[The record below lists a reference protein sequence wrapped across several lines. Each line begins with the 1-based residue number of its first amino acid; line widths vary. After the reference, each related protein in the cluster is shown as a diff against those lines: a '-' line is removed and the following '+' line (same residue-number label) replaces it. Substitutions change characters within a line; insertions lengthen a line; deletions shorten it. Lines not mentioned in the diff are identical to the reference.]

1 MTSKINFLLLIVLGL
16 LIVALMSQNGA
27 VALLTIPIVFYI
39 AAGFVLSPK
48 NISLNATRK
57 MSSFR
62 CTKGEPVIMVLTIWN
77 SGNAIPYLSV
87 CDPIFEN
94 QTIIEGITEQSSYLD
109 ANQTAE
115 LHYTF
120 QASRGRYIWD
130 KLTVEVGD
138 PFGLFTK
145 EVVISAPAM
154 LSVYP
159 EPIFLKKF
167 PIHPGKTLRAPGPNL
182 SRLPGHGTDFWGVRE
197 YHQGDPLRQINWRL
211 TARHPQQFFSK
222 EFEREEMADIG
233 ILLDARSVTNYHFIA
248 ESLFEYSIIAAS
260 SIAQYQLKVGNRVS
274 LLAFGDHL
282 RQTFPG
288 FGKHQL
294 VKILDQLAACNP
306 AEKDT
311 IDTLQYIPTRLF
323 PGESSIILI
332 SPLCPQDFDSIRRF
346 RAEGYQVQV
355 ISPNPFRFLLKQ
367 LSKSDPNIFAIR
379 TARLEHELLLRKIK
393 QLGVEITDWYVDQ
406 PLENSLMGRHK
417 R

>member
-1 MTSKINFLLLIVLGL
+1 MNSKLNFLLLIVLGL
-16 LIVALMSQNGA
+16 LIAALMSQNGA
-27 VALLTIPIVFYI
+27 IALLTIPILFYV

-48 NISLNATRK
+48 NISLHASRK
-57 MSSFR
+57 MSSLR
-62 CTKGEPVIMVLTIWN
+62 CKQGEPVDMVLALWN
-77 SGNAIPYLSV
+77 SGKTIPYMLVS
-87 CDPIFEN
+87 DRIFAN
-94 QTIIEGITEQSSYLD
+94 QTIIEGFTEQSKYLA
-109 ANQTAE
+109 ANQTTE
-115 LHYTF
+115 LQYTF
-120 QASRGRYIWD
+120 QASRGRYTWD
-130 KLTVEVGD
+130 KVSVEVGD

-145 EVVISAPAM
+145 EVLISAPAI
-154 LSVYP
+154 LSVFP
-159 EPIFLKKF
+159 EPILLKKF
-167 PIHPGKTLRAPGPNL
+167 PLRPGKTLRAPGPNF
-182 SRLPGHGTDFWGVRE
+182 SRLPGHGTSFWGVRE

-233 ILLDARSVTNYHFIA
+233 ILLDARAVTNYQFDN

-294 VKILDQLAACNP
+294 VKILDQLAACSP

-332 SPLCPQDFDSIRRF
+332 SPLCPQDLDSIRRF

-355 ISPNPFRFLLKQ
+355 ISPNPFRFLLKH
-367 LSKSDPNIFAIR
+367 LPKLDSNSFAIR
-379 TARLEHELLLRKIK
+379 TARIEHELLLRKIQ
-393 QLGVEITDWYVDQ
+393 QLGVAITDWYVDQ
-406 PLENSLMGRHK
+406 PLENSLMGR
-417 R
+417 RGI